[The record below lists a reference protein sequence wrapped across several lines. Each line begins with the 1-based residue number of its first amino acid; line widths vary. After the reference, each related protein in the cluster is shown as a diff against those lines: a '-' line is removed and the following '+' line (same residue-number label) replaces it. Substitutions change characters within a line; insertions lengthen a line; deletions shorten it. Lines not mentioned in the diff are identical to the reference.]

1 MSLGAHRVVGFMLL
15 IATASALSAAGNEWG
30 SIRIGSEV
38 INPGEKKKF
47 TFTGERTFEGTF
59 IDFAVF
65 AARGIRPGPTLCVTS
80 AIHGDEINS
89 TEIARR
95 VFAGVDASA
104 LSGTLIVLPA
114 INASGFRTM
123 TRYMPDRRDLNRH
136 FPGDANGSVASI
148 VAATVFTG
156 VIRQCTQL
164 IDLHTAS
171 NLRTNL
177 PQLRVDT
184 SVPAALDLARH
195 FGVGIIVT
203 GAGPKGSLR
212 REAMRVGI
220 PAIIYEAGPPLIF
233 VVDEIEKGTR
243 GVRNVMA
250 HLDMIAAREPVDPAK
265 LLRDSY
271 WIRVPPGHGGIYLP
285 LVKLGSTVAKG
296 EVLATIADPVTDVVF
311 EIQADQ
317 SGVVVGMALPQVVL
331 SGYGLFHVGDAV
343 VAND

>member
-1 MSLGAHRVVGFMLL
+1 MLL
-15 IATASALSAAGNEWG
+15 RALGSPGLITLFATANASAAVGDEWG
-30 SIRIGSEV
+30 PIRIGSEA
-38 INPGEKKKF
+38 ISPGEKKKF

-65 AARGIRPGPTLCVTS
+65 AARGARPGPTLCVTS

-95 VFAGVDASA
+95 VFAGVEARM
-104 LSGTLIVLPA
+104 LGGTLIVLPA

-123 TRYMPDRRDLNRH
+123 TRNMPDRRDLNRH

-148 VAATVFTG
+148 VAATVFAG

-195 FGVGIIVT
+195 FGVGIIVA

-212 REAMRVGI
+212 REAMSVGI
-220 PAIIYEAGPPLIF
+220 PSIIYEAGPPLIF

-250 HLDMIAAREPVDPAK
+250 HLDM
-265 LLRDSY
+265 
-271 WIRVPPGHGGIYLP
+271 
-285 LVKLGSTVAKG
+285 
-296 EVLATIADPVTDVVF
+296 TIANNPSIPLSYYAIRIGSVYRPVT
-311 EIQADQ
+311 AA
-317 SGVVVGMALPQVVL
+317 STCH
-331 SGYGLFHVGDAV
+331 S
-343 VAND
+343 

>member
-1 MSLGAHRVVGFMLL
+1 MSLGAHRIATLILL
-15 IATASALSAAGNEWG
+15 IASANAFAAVAAEWG
-30 SIRIGSEV
+30 PIQIGSET
-38 INPGEKKKF
+38 INPAEKKKF
-47 TFTGERTFEGTF
+47 TFTGERTFEGSF

-65 AARGIRPGPTLCVTS
+65 AARGAHPGPTLCVTS

-123 TRYMPDRRDLNRH
+123 TRYMPDRRDLNRY

-195 FGVGIIVT
+195 FGVGIIVA
-203 GAGPKGSLR
+203 GAGPPGSLR

-250 HLDMIAAREPVDPAK
+250 HLRDDPCDAARRSRAAATRLVLDPCAARSRRHLPAAREAW
-265 LLRDSY
+265 L
-271 WIRVPPGHGGIYLP
+271 HGGE
-285 LVKLGSTVAKG
+285 GRGARNDRRSG
-296 EVLATIADPVTDVVF
+296 DRCGF
-311 EIQADQ
+311 RDQ
-317 SGVVVGMALPQVVL
+317 S
-331 SGYGLFHVGDAV
+331 
-343 VAND
+343 

>member
-1 MSLGAHRVVGFMLL
+1 MSEGAHRIAGLILL
-15 IATASALSAAGNEWG
+15 IATTSAFAAGDEWG
-30 SIRIGSEV
+30 AIRIGSEA

-65 AARGIRPGPTLCVTS
+65 AARGAKPGPTLCVTS

-95 VFAGVDASA
+95 VFAGVDAGA
-104 LSGTLIVLPA
+104 LGGTLIVLPA

-123 TRYMPDRRDLNRH
+123 TRNMPDRRDLNRH

-184 SVPAALDLARH
+184 TVPAALDLARH
-195 FGVGIIVT
+195 FGVGIIVA

-250 HLDMIAAREPVDPAK
+250 HLKMITATQPVDPAH

-271 WIRVPPGHGGIYLP
+271 WIRVPPGYGGIYLP
-285 LVKLGSTVAKG
+285 VVKLGSTVAKG
-296 EVLATIADPVTDVVF
+296 EVLATIADPVTDAVF

-317 SGVVVGMALPQVVL
+317 PGIVVGMALPQVVL
-331 SGYGLFHVGDAV
+331 SGYGLFHVGNAV
-343 VAND
+343 VTDE